1 MDLKFPATAGAAAL
15 LVLCALPGTAHA
27 TLGGDAATIAADQT
41 LMQATQRVAN
51 TQVGAAT
58 GLYTV
63 QAISLP
69 SGTTVREYLGADGM
83 VFGVAW
89 EGPFMPDLEQLFG
102 AYFNEFVA
110 GAQTSHTLN
119 GAHRGPLSI
128 NQGDLVVQS
137 GGRMRAY
144 IGRAYL
150 PQQVPQGVTVDQI
163 K

>member
-1 MDLKFPATAGAAAL
+1 MNSKFPSTACSAAL
-15 LVLCALPGTAHA
+15 LLLFALPSTARA
-27 TLGGDAATIAADQT
+27 TLGGDAATVTADQT
-41 LMQATQRVAN
+41 GMQATQHVAN
-51 TQVGAAT
+51 TQLGTGT

-63 QAISLP
+63 QASTLP
-69 SGTTVREYLGADGM
+69 GGTTVREYVGPDGV

-89 EGPFMPDLEQLFG
+89 EGPFMPNLGQLFG
-102 AYFNEFVA
+102 TYFNEFVA
-110 GAQTSHTLN
+110 GAQAAHALH

-150 PQQVPQGVTVDQI
+150 PQEVPQGVTVDQI